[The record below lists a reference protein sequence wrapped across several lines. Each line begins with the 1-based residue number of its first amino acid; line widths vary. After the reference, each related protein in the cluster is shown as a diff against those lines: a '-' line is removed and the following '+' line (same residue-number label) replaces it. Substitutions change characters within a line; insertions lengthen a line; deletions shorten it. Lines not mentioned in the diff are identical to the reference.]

1 MRARSTSSIRLRGLR
16 SADRAR
22 TAAPQPRSLAI
33 DVTSPWLRRP
43 TEQLRR
49 GGPGRGSPPGSG
61 AWDRLERRRR
71 QPPCHGAGIGTCR
84 DAGRTRLS
92 ETVDLLGSNC
102 SSAASTRRSSLRPAS
117 RIVTHL
123 IAAKVRVLASLRATT
138 WMSSPCPADSARRDR
153 SWRPLAAIRTW
164 DAKHVFHGRARTVVG
179 HRTVHGVQIPSSEC
193 RCDEILDRLTA
204 RGQIAFVTIRSTRA
218 FAEHRCR
225 GARLLQRKR

>member
-92 ETVDLLGSNC
+92 ETVDLLGSILLEC
-102 SSAASTRRSSLRPAS
+102 RLDQTLVAQARLKDRHPSDRSEGS
-117 RIVTHL
+117 RISQPPRDDVDVQPL
-123 IAAKVRVLASLRATT
+123 PSGLRQE
-138 WMSSPCPADSARRDR
+138 R
-153 SWRPLAAIRTW
+153 SILAA
-164 DAKHVFHGRARTVVG
+164 VGCYQNMGR
-179 HRTVHGVQIPSSEC
+179 E
-193 RCDEILDRLTA
+193 
-204 RGQIAFVTIRSTRA
+204 
-218 FAEHRCR
+218 
-225 GARLLQRKR
+225 ARLSRPCTHCRRASYCSRSADTVQRVSL